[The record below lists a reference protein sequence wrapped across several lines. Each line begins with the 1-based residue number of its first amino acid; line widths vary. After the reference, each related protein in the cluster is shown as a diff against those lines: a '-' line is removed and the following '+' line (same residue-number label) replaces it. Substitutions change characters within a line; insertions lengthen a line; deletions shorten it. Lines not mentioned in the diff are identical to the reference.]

1 MKQFLH
7 RVICDLVEPESKVL
21 EVGCS
26 NGDILELLIKE
37 KKVKATGLEIN
48 DSAIYE
54 CVAKGL
60 SVYHGDVEEGLTDYA
75 DNFFDFVIMDETIQ
89 ELRNPE
95 FSIDE
100 ALRVGKKLI
109 ITLPN
114 FAYYKIRF
122 QIFFKG
128 KLPITKELPYE
139 WYNTPNLRI
148 ITIKD
153 FKEFCQKKNIKILKE
168 IFVTDK
174 KYIKIFP
181 NFFAAYGVF
190 LLT

>member
-1 MKQFLH
+1 MRKFLH
-7 RVICDLVEPESKVL
+7 RVICDLVEPETKVL
-21 EVGCS
+21 DVGC
-26 NGDILELLIKE
+26 GKGELLELLIRE
-37 KKVKATGLEIN
+37 KKVRATGLEIN
-48 DSAIYE
+48 DSAVYE

-60 SVYHGDVEEGLTDYA
+60 SVYHGDVEEGLLDYA

-89 ELRNPE
+89 ELRKPE

-100 ALRVGKKLI
+100 SLRVGKKLI

-153 FKEFCQKKNIKILKE
+153 FREFCRKKNIKILKE

>member
-1 MKQFLH
+1 MRKFLH
-7 RVICDLVEPESKVL
+7 RVICDLVEPETKVL
-21 EVGCS
+21 DVGC
-26 NGDILELLIKE
+26 GKGELLELLIRE
-37 KKVKATGLEIN
+37 KKVRATGLEIN
-48 DSAIYE
+48 DSAVYE

-60 SVYHGDVEEGLTDYA
+60 SVYHGDVEEGLLDYA

-89 ELRNPE
+89 ELRKPE

-100 ALRVGKKLI
+100 SLRVGKKLI

-153 FKEFCQKKNIKILKE
+153 FREFCRKKNIKLELK
-168 IFVTDK
+168 
-174 KYIKIFP
+174 
-181 NFFAAYGVF
+181 FFYLLYGV
-190 LLT
+190 